1 MIHTTTVKIPLWIR
15 IVSGLFAL
23 LGIFVGISL
32 YTSPET
38 FMPDID
44 FKATGTHYLAQ
55 MWGARQIA
63 IAGIIAFSV
72 FRNSS
77 PMLMVSL
84 LAYGIMNVQDLVIGM
99 SKQDYGLAGGASFF
113 FLLPAIMIIV
123 LVKKAKKQRGNSIN

>member
-1 MIHTTTVKIPLWIR
+1 MIDIPKPKIPLWIR
-15 IVSGLFAL
+15 IVSGLIAL

-32 YTSPET
+32 YISPET

-44 FKATGTHYLAQ
+44 FRATGTHYLAQ

-72 FRNSS
+72 VRHSS

-84 LAYGIMNVQDLVIGM
+84 LAYCIMNVQDLVIGI

-113 FLLPAIMIIV
+113 FLLPAIMIMV
-123 LVKKAKKQRGNSIN
+123 LVKEDSLPK